1 MQIRETLVAAMAAV
15 TALTLVACGTQADRA
30 SYNLS
35 READNFNV
43 PRRVV
48 MINTITDKPL
58 MEIVGYLS
66 IKSDN
71 ADGQLEI
78 TVKNEDGSF
87 KKHFIGLSPTITYT
101 LEDLAGMDISPY
113 RYQINYLPEAII
125 PIELVDASDSPAW
138 EGDGR

>member
-1 MQIRETLVAAMAAV
+1 MKLRKTLVAATAAI
-15 TALTLVACGTQADRA
+15 TAPTLAACGTQADRA
-30 SYNLS
+30 SHNLS
-35 READNFNV
+35 READNFNI

-48 MINTITDKPL
+48 MINTITDQPL

-66 IKSDN
+66 INSDN
-71 ADGQLEI
+71 IDGQLEI

-101 LEDLAGMDISPY
+101 LEDLAGTDISPY